1 MSTKTVTPEEVKA
14 IRIKMDL
21 TGDQFAK
28 RIGVHR
34 VTVVRWET
42 GESVPRGMA
51 LAALLKLKRK
61 HLHPSV

>member
-1 MSTKTVTPEEVKA
+1 MSAETVTPEEVKA
-14 IRIKMDL
+14 IRAKMEL

-34 VTVVRWET
+34 VTVVRWER
-42 GESVPRGMA
+42 GEMVPRGMA

-61 HLHPSV
+61 HLHSST